1 MVNQDTGDYWYI
13 AGLLIV
19 CRVAIEDRLGFD
31 RKDIKRARPGMA
43 EAETDSDNIE
53 SLLEQHSVK
62 ALEIAIG
69 KQVRALRK
77 RLNLTVAAL
86 GKQAALSTGML
97 SKIENGQTSP
107 SLATLTALANALQV
121 PVTSFF
127 RGYEEQRDVTYIAA
141 GEGLP
146 IERRGSGAGHQ
157 YQLLGHTIGK
167 PYSIEPY
174 LITIS
179 DPSEVFPVFQHTGME
194 LIYMLAG
201 RVVYRHANKTYT
213 LNPGDTLFFDA
224 EASHGPDEI
233 QKLPCRY
240 LSIIVSENT

>member
-1 MVNQDTGDYWYI
+1 
-13 AGLLIV
+13 
-19 CRVAIEDRLGFD
+19 
-31 RKDIKRARPGMA
+31 MA
-43 EAETDSDNIE
+43 EQTGAAESGGD
-53 SLLEQHSVK
+53 QHSVE

-69 KQVRALRK
+69 KQVRASRK
-77 RLNLTVAAL
+77 RLHLTVAAL
-86 GKQAALSTGML
+86 AKQAQLSTGML

-107 SLATLTALANALQV
+107 SLATLTSLAKALQV

-127 RGYEEQRDVTYIAA
+127 RGYEEQRDVTFIKA

-167 PYSIEPY
+167 PYNIEPY
-174 LITIS
+174 LITI
-179 DPSEVFPVFQHTGME
+179 DDQSEVFPVFQHPGME
-194 LIYMLAG
+194 FIYMLEG
-201 RVVYRHANKTYT
+201 RVAYRHANQTYT
-213 LNPGDTLFFDA
+213 LEPGDTLFFDA

-240 LSIIVSENT
+240 LSIIVSDVER

>member
-1 MVNQDTGDYWYI
+1 
-13 AGLLIV
+13 
-19 CRVAIEDRLGFD
+19 
-31 RKDIKRARPGMA
+31 MA
-43 EAETDSDNIE
+43 EQSGAAENDGD
-53 SLLEQHSVK
+53 QHSVE

-69 KQVRALRK
+69 KQVRASRK
-77 RLNLTVAAL
+77 RLHLTVAAL
-86 GKQAALSTGML
+86 AKQARLSTGML

-107 SLATLTALANALQV
+107 SLSTLTSLAKALQV

-127 RGYEEQRDVTYIAA
+127 RGYEEQRDVTFIKA

-167 PYSIEPY
+167 PYNIEPY
-174 LITIS
+174 LITI
-179 DPSEVFPVFQHTGME
+179 DDQSEVFPVFQHAGME
-194 LIYMLAG
+194 FIYMLEG
-201 RVVYRHANKTYT
+201 RVVYRHANQAYT
-213 LNPGDTLFFDA
+213 LRPGDSLFFDA

-240 LSIIVSENT
+240 LSIIISEATAA

>member
-1 MVNQDTGDYWYI
+1 MPDQDSQRT
-13 AGLLIV
+13 
-19 CRVAIEDRLGFD
+19 EDDL
-31 RKDIKRARPGMA
+31 
-43 EAETDSDNIE
+43 TQQ
-53 SLLEQHSVK
+53 QHSVD
-62 ALEIAIG
+62 ALEVAIG
-69 KQVRALRK
+69 KQVRTSRK

-86 GKQAALSTGML
+86 AKQAQLSTGML

-107 SLATLTALANALQV
+107 SLATLISLANALQV

-127 RGYEEQRDVTYIAA
+127 RGYEEQRDVTFIKA
-141 GEGLP
+141 GEGLS

-174 LITIS
+174 LITI
-179 DPSEVFPVFQHTGME
+179 DDESEVFPVFQHAGTE
-194 LIYMLAG
+194 LIYMLEG
-201 RVVYRHANKTYT
+201 RVTYRHANKTYT
-213 LNPGDTLFFDA
+213 LEPGDTLFFDA

-240 LSIIVSENT
+240 LSIIVSEAAST

>member
-1 MVNQDTGDYWYI
+1 MSD
-13 AGLLIV
+13 
-19 CRVAIEDRLGFD
+19 
-31 RKDIKRARPGMA
+31 A
-43 EAETDSDNIE
+43 ESKPEKIE
-53 SLLEQHSVK
+53 SLVAQHSAK

-69 KQVRALRK
+69 KQVRTQRK

-86 GKQAALSTGML
+86 AKQASLSTGML

-107 SLATLTALANALQV
+107 SLATLTALAKALNV

-127 RGYEEQRDVTYIAA
+127 RGYEEQRDVTFIKA

-167 PYSIEPY
+167 PYNIEPY
-174 LITIS
+174 LITIG
-179 DPSEVFPVFQHTGME
+179 DEHEVFPVFQHAGME
-194 LIYMLAG
+194 LIYMLEG
-201 RVVYRHANKTYT
+201 KLTYRHANKSYL

-224 EASHGPDEI
+224 EASHGPDELLE
-233 QKLPCRY
+233 LPCRY
-240 LSIIVSENT
+240 LSIIVSESTIP

>member
-1 MVNQDTGDYWYI
+1 MTEQSGAAENDGD
-13 AGLLIV
+13 
-19 CRVAIEDRLGFD
+19 
-31 RKDIKRARPGMA
+31 
-43 EAETDSDNIE
+43 
-53 SLLEQHSVK
+53 QHSVE

-69 KQVRALRK
+69 KQVRASRK
-77 RLNLTVAAL
+77 RLHLTVAAL
-86 GKQAALSTGML
+86 AKQSRLSTGML

-107 SLATLTALANALQV
+107 SLSTLTSLAKALQV

-127 RGYEEQRDVTYIAA
+127 RGYEEQRDVTFIKA

-167 PYSIEPY
+167 PYNIEPY
-174 LITIS
+174 LITI
-179 DPSEVFPVFQHTGME
+179 DDQSEVFPVFQHAGME
-194 LIYMLAG
+194 FIYMLEG
-201 RVVYRHANKTYT
+201 RVVYRHANQAYT
-213 LNPGDTLFFDA
+213 LRPGDSLFFDA

-240 LSIIVSENT
+240 LSIIISEATAA

>member
-1 MVNQDTGDYWYI
+1 
-13 AGLLIV
+13 
-19 CRVAIEDRLGFD
+19 
-31 RKDIKRARPGMA
+31 MA
-43 EAETDSDNIE
+43 NAETDSAELEPIIE
-53 SLLEQHSVK
+53 QYSVK

-69 KQVRALRK
+69 KQVRAQRK
-77 RLNLTVAAL
+77 RLNLTVALLA
-86 GKQAALSTGML
+86 KQAALSAGML

-127 RGYEEQRDVTYIAA
+127 RGYEEQRDVTFIKA

-167 PYSIEPY
+167 PYNIEPY
-174 LITIS
+174 LITIN
-179 DPSEVFPVFQHTGME
+179 DESEVFPVFQHAGME
-194 LIYMLAG
+194 LIYMLEG
-201 RVVYRHANKTYT
+201 RVAYRHADKTYT
-213 LNPGDTLFFDA
+213 LEPGDTLFFDA

-240 LSIIVSENT
+240 LSIIVAESTAG

>member
-1 MVNQDTGDYWYI
+1 MPDHDNQQM
-13 AGLLIV
+13 
-19 CRVAIEDRLGFD
+19 EDDL
-31 RKDIKRARPGMA
+31 
-43 EAETDSDNIE
+43 TQQ
-53 SLLEQHSVK
+53 QHSVE

-69 KQVRALRK
+69 KQVRSSRK

-86 GKQAALSTGML
+86 AKQAQLSTGML

-107 SLATLTALANALQV
+107 SLATLTSLANALQI
-121 PVTSFF
+121 PVTSLF
-127 RGYEEQRDVTYIAA
+127 RGYEEQRDVTFVKA

-174 LITIS
+174 LITI
-179 DPSEVFPVFQHTGME
+179 DDQSEVFPVFQHAGTE
-194 LIYMLAG
+194 LIYMLEG
-201 RVVYRHANKTYT
+201 RVIYRHANKTYT
-213 LNPGDTLFFDA
+213 LEPGDTLFFDA
-224 EASHGPDEI
+224 ESSHGPDEI

-240 LSIIVSENT
+240 LSIIISEAISP